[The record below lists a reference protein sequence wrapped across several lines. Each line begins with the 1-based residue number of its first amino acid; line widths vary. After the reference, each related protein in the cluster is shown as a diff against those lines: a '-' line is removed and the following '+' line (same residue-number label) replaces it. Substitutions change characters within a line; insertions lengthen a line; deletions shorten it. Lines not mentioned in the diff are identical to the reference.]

1 MSKKFYVVHRR
12 DLNNV
17 GDMASNPL
25 QYFLNPS
32 EYESIDIIDLMSAQI
47 PDNATVI
54 AGGGGLIANQ
64 FMDDALRAL
73 TVPQDHN
80 QLLNLADQY
89 WKVCSSGNS
98 QVRQEFFSKL
108 NPLVKEY
115 LDKLSRTTGPRVIW
129 GAGHNSDYIK
139 KLKGDL
145 EYPEWLRDFN
155 LIGVRDYNQQY
166 NWVPCA
172 SCMHPAL
179 RKKYPIK
186 NDVIWF
192 EHKKQLIKSAD
203 FGSKPIP
210 RFINSGDNI
219 DQTIELLGSAN
230 IVITNSYHGAYWATL
245 LKKKVIVAD
254 PWSSKF
260 NALKHMPRF
269 LNKDTSWEQ
278 LVASASVY
286 NDALDECV
294 DVNQQFWNQVQ
305 RIS

>member
-1 MSKKFYVVHRR
+1 MSKKFYVVHRK

-25 QYFLNPS
+25 QYFLNPDQ
-32 EYESIDIIDLMSAQI
+32 YESIDIIDLLSAQI

-64 FMDDALRAL
+64 FMDDVLRAL
-73 TVPQDHN
+73 TVPQDNN

-89 WKVCSSGNS
+89 WKICSNGNA

-115 LDKLSRTTGPRVIW
+115 IDKLSRTMGPRVIW

-155 LIGVRDYNQQY
+155 LVGVRDYNQQY

-186 NDVIWF
+186 NDVVWF
-192 EHKKQLIKSAD
+192 EHKKQLIKSAE

-230 IVITNSYHGAYWATL
+230 VVITNSYHGAYWATL

-260 NALKHMPRF
+260 NALKHQPRF
-269 LNKDTSWEQ
+269 LKKDESWEQ
-278 LVASASVY
+278 LVASANIY
-286 NDALDECV
+286 TDALDECV
-294 DVNQQFWNQVQ
+294 DTNQQFWNQIQ